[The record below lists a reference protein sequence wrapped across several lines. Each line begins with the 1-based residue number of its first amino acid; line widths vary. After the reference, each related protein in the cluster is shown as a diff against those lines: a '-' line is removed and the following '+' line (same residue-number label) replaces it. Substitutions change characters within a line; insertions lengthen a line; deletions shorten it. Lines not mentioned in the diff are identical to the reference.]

1 MELREKKLNKQIEK
15 GDAEIR
21 KQTKYINDCMKVQ
34 EKPGCFTNDYYPIK
48 NKWRSNIG
56 SRDIKSGSQKTLG
69 INNRNVKPSLTKNL
83 TKPNSNMKKSRA
95 PEYVKNVD
103 FALPGNSVKK
113 IKSVKNCKF
122 LELNTD
128 EFTKQE
134 KLCGINKKKSE
145 NLNSYEKRYVDRIQK
160 SNYNQKYSIT
170 DNQIDQYN
178 NSNLESEIINDY
190 QNMHPNHQQQF
201 QDINSDYSPIRKNSG
216 EKFVNRNFDQKRYYD
231 ETQYTTESQLD
242 KNNLM
247 HTNPGANIYETFNPS
262 VSKHH
267 SQENVDNYYNE
278 DKRKGT
284 SKNKSSQRINRS
296 NNLKKPNSANIKPN
310 TQKSKNNN
318 DKNIFI
324 NQNLNENQNPF
335 EYDEKYN
342 NEIAENEAEYQSN
355 EYVDYNEQYMQ
366 KNLPEVPEFGE
377 SVDPKKSRIQSF
389 VNAKKLREGKIM
401 ANINH
406 ELQIFDIADLDCEVS
421 IKSNVI
427 DSMKNV
433 HHVSIKNEYES
444 VNSESR
450 HYSNY

>member
-1 MELREKKLNKQIEK
+1 
-15 GDAEIR
+15 
-21 KQTKYINDCMKVQ
+21 
-34 EKPGCFTNDYYPIK
+34 
-48 NKWRSNIG
+48 
-56 SRDIKSGSQKTLG
+56 
-69 INNRNVKPSLTKNL
+69 
-83 TKPNSNMKKSRA
+83 
-95 PEYVKNVD
+95 
-103 FALPGNSVKK
+103 
-113 IKSVKNCKF
+113 
-122 LELNTD
+122 
-128 EFTKQE
+128 
-134 KLCGINKKKSE
+134 
-145 NLNSYEKRYVDRIQK
+145 
-160 SNYNQKYSIT
+160 
-170 DNQIDQYN
+170 
-178 NSNLESEIINDY
+178 
-190 QNMHPNHQQQF
+190 
-201 QDINSDYSPIRKNSG
+201 
-216 EKFVNRNFDQKRYYD
+216 
-231 ETQYTTESQLD
+231 
-242 KNNLM
+242 M